1 MQSMTIET
9 TSDKVLI
16 TLDKKHFNQD
26 AIIAMVKL
34 IEIEA
39 MAQEDNFSP
48 DIAKLGEDI
57 KRQWWQENKEY
68 LIEK

>member
-9 TSDKVLI
+9 TSDKILI
-16 TLDKKHFNQD
+16 TLDKKHVNQD

-39 MAQEDNFSP
+39 MAQEVNFSP
-48 DIAKLGEDI
+48 DIAKLDEDI

>member
-9 TSDKVLI
+9 TPDKVLI
-16 TLDKKHFNQD
+16 TLDKKYFNQD

-39 MAQEDNFSP
+39 MAQKVNFSP
-48 DIAKLGEDI
+48 EIAKLGEEN

>member
-1 MQSMTIET
+1 MQSITIET

-39 MAQEDNFSP
+39 MAQEVNFSP
-48 DIAKLGEDI
+48 DIAKLGEAG
-57 KRQWWQENKEY
+57 
-68 LIEK
+68 

>member
-16 TLDKKHFNQD
+16 TLDKKYFNQD

-34 IEIEA
+34 IEIET
-39 MAQEDNFSP
+39 MAQEVNFDP

-57 KRQWWQENKEY
+57 KRQCWQENKEY

>member
-26 AIIAMVKL
+26 VIIAMVKL

-39 MAQEDNFSP
+39 MAQEVNFCP

-68 LIEK
+68 F